1 MYATDYPRGFPAD
14 FMWGGASAA
23 AQIEGAWNID
33 GKGLSG
39 AECIVGGGQHNS
51 TQDKVKSKMLV

>member
-1 MYATDYPRGFPAD
+1 MYATDYPHGFPAG

-23 AQIEGAWNID
+23 TQIEGAWNID

-39 AECIVGGGQHNS
+39 AECIVGGGVN
-51 TQDKVKSKMLV
+51 TILPKIM